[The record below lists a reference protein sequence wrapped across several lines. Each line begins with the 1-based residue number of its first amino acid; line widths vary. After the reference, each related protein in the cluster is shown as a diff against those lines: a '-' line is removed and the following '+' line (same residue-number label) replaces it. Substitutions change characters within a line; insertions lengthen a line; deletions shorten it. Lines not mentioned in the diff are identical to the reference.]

1 MFKFKHFPQY
11 FLAFLLLVLLF
22 LEGWTWYLGT
32 PNVTF
37 ERLIGSEP
45 YHEIS
50 DLSLRR
56 YKKSAISPHL
66 FIIMT
71 ENEDEVIQKFSKD
84 CGMKKV
90 DFDKVPALVHQVD
103 TEMVEVIKKSPYI
116 YLTESYDLQN
126 PKKGRMC
133 LLFRDKSKLY
143 LFVNG
148 NV

>member
-1 MFKFKHFPQY
+1 MFKFKHLPQY

-32 PNVTF
+32 ANVTF
-37 ERLIGSEP
+37 ERLIGNEP

-56 YKKSAISPHL
+56 YKESAISPHL
-66 FIIMT
+66 FTITT
-71 ENEDEVIQKFSKD
+71 ENEDKVIQKLSKD

-90 DFDKVPALVHQVD
+90 DFEKVPALVHEVD
-103 TEMVEVIKKSPYI
+103 AEMLDVIKKSPYI
-116 YLTESYDLQN
+116 YLSESYNLQN
-126 PKKGRMC
+126 PKEGRMC
-133 LLFRDKSKLY
+133 LLFRDKLKLY

-148 NV
+148 KL